1 MTVQKLKPANL
12 NACDEIHLAKSIVL
26 TVWMALK
33 SPDACDTDLEAI
45 ADVLYEAHER
55 LLLAQIDMGVIK

>member
-1 MTVQKLKPANL
+1 MSAHKLEGTNV
-12 NACDEIHLAKSIVL
+12 NALDEVHLAKSIVL

-33 SPDACDTDLEAI
+33 SPDACEADLKAI

-55 LLLAQIDMGVIK
+55 LLLAQIDMGMIQ

>member
-1 MTVQKLKPANL
+1 MNAPKVKTASL
-12 NACDEIHLAKSIVL
+12 NASDEVHLAKAIVL

-33 SPDACDTDLEAI
+33 SPDACDADLEAI